1 MDVVGRVHT
10 DDGRT
15 VSLEKQMSVNDSF
28 HVRMSI
34 R

>member
-1 MDVVGRVHT
+1 MDVAWRMHT
-10 DDGRT
+10 DDGHT
-15 VSLEKQMSVNDSF
+15 VSLEKQMSVNDSL